1 MPVVIVASLVQVGGT
16 TKKRKRPMAIQ
27 NPYRKFNGMD
37 FAPIPDEILDRAT
50 NEMFAYNEMD
60 DSARA
65 DQLKR
70 DAAYNNRW
78 AVPGHMADLD
88 QWAADSAAVR
98 ADVRCDLDIAYGD
111 GDRETLD
118 ILYPDADGPV
128 PLIVF
133 LHGGYWLSM
142 TKDSYSFIGENFV
155 KAGAAF
161 AVIGFG
167 LCPDI
172 TLAHMTGQVE
182 RAIAHL
188 WDNSDNY
195 GFDRDRFYLAGHSSG
210 GHLAAMVLSGG
221 VSGNPPVPPETF
233 KASVIVSG
241 LFDLAPI
248 AATYINN
255 YIQLDDAGVE
265 ALSPLH
271 HVPAAGKKMGPLILG
286 TGEHELAEY
295 FLHQSRYAAAWAE
308 CGHELQMCDSTGYQ
322 HFDVPYDLANAD
334 GKLHQTFKGLMD
346 LG

>member
-1 MPVVIVASLVQVGGT
+1 
-16 TKKRKRPMAIQ
+16 MADRSA
-27 NPYRKFNGMD
+27 YRNFNGMD
-37 FAPIPDEILDRAT
+37 FAEIPAEILDRDT
-50 NEMFAYNEMD
+50 NEMFAYNDLND
-60 DSARA
+60 DERA
-65 DQLKR
+65 AQLKR

-88 QWAADSAAVR
+88 RWAADSAAVR
-98 ADVRCDLDIAYGD
+98 AAVRCDLDVAYGE

-172 TLAHMTGQVE
+172 TLAHMTDQVE
-182 RAIAHL
+182 RAIAYL
-188 WDNSDNY
+188 WERADQY

-210 GHLAAMVLSGG
+210 GHLAAMVLGGG
-221 VSGNPPVPPETF
+221 VSGTPAVPPETF
-233 KASVIVSG
+233 KASAIVSG

-255 YIQLDDAGVE
+255 YIRLDDTEVQ

-271 HVPAAGKKMGPLILG
+271 HVPPPGKGMGPLILG
-286 TGEHELAEY
+286 TGEYELAEY

-308 CGHELQMCDSTGYQ
+308 NGHELQMCDAAGYQ

-334 GKLHQTFKGLMD
+334 GNLHRAFKSLMD

>member
-1 MPVVIVASLVQVGGT
+1 
-16 TKKRKRPMAIQ
+16 MADE
-27 NPYRKFNGMD
+27 NEYRKYPGMD
-37 FAPIPDEILDRAT
+37 YAEIPADILDRDS
-50 NEMFAYNEMD
+50 NEMFAYRDMD
-60 DSARA
+60 NDARA
-65 DQLKR
+65 SQLQH

-78 AVPGHMADLD
+78 AVPDHQADLD
-88 QWAADSAAVR
+88 RWAADSAAVR
-98 ADVRCDLDIAYGD
+98 NAVKCDLDIAYGD

-118 ILYPDADGPV
+118 ILYPEGGGPEGDGPV

-155 KAGAAF
+155 KKGAAF

-172 TLAHMTGQVE
+172 TLADMVGQVE

-188 WDNSDNY
+188 WENSEKY

-210 GHLAAMVLSGG
+210 GHLAAMVLGGG
-221 VSGNPPVPPETF
+221 VNGNQAVPPETF

-265 ALSPLH
+265 ALSPLC
-271 HVPAAGKKMGPLILG
+271 HVPPPGKQMGPLILG
-286 TGEHELAEY
+286 TGETELAEY
-295 FLHQSRYAAAWAE
+295 FLHQSRYAAAWVE
-308 CGHELQMCDSTGYQ
+308 NGHSLEMCDAEGYQ
-322 HFDVPYDLANAD
+322 HFDAPYDLANAD
-334 GKLHQTFKGLMD
+334 GALHQAFSHLID
-346 LG
+346 WR

>member
-1 MPVVIVASLVQVGGT
+1 
-16 TKKRKRPMAIQ
+16 MADA
-27 NPYRKFNGMD
+27 NDYRNYQGMD
-37 FAPIPDEILDRAT
+37 FAEIPADILDRDT
-50 NEMFAYNEMD
+50 NPMFAYRDMD
-60 DSARA
+60 DTERA
-65 DQLKR
+65 AQLQR

-78 AVPGHMADLD
+78 AVPGHQADLD
-88 QWAADSAAVR
+88 RWAADSAAVR
-98 ADVRCDLDIAYGD
+98 AKIRCDLEVAYGQ

-118 ILYPDADGPV
+118 ILYPDRDGPV

-167 LCPDI
+167 LCPGI
-172 TLAHMTGQVE
+172 TLSAMVGQVE
-182 RAIAHL
+182 RAIGHL
-188 WDNSDNY
+188 WDNADSY

-221 VSGNPPVPPETF
+221 VSGSPPVAPETF

-255 YIQLDDAGVE
+255 YIQLDDGGVR

-271 HVPAAGKKMGPLILG
+271 HIPPASQTMGPLILG

-295 FLHQSRYAAAWAE
+295 FLHQSRYAGAWVDA
-308 CGHELQMCDSTGYQ
+308 GHALQMCDAAGYH
-322 HFDVPYDLANAD
+322 HFDVPYDLANED
-334 GKLHQTFKGLMD
+334 GGLHRAFKAKIDFG
-346 LG
+346 

>member
-1 MPVVIVASLVQVGGT
+1 
-16 TKKRKRPMAIQ
+16 
-27 NPYRKFNGMD
+27 
-37 FAPIPDEILDRAT
+37 
-50 NEMFAYNEMD
+50 MFAYRALD
-60 DSARA
+60 DEARA
-65 DQLKR
+65 AQLKR

-78 AVPGHMADLD
+78 AVPDHQADLD
-88 QWAADSAAVR
+88 RWAADSAAFR
-98 ADVRCDLDIAYGD
+98 KSARCDLDIAYGD
-111 GDRETLD
+111 GARETLD
-118 ILYPDADGPV
+118 IFYPEAGGPEGNRRA

-155 KAGAAF
+155 RQGAAF

-172 TLAHMTGQVE
+172 TLAKMVGQVE
-182 RAIAHL
+182 RAIGYL
-188 WDNSDNY
+188 WENAESH

-210 GHLAAMVLSGG
+210 GHLAAMLLGGG

-255 YIQLDDAGVE
+255 YIQLDDTDVE
-265 ALSPLH
+265 TLSPLC
-271 HVPAAGKKMGPLILG
+271 HVPPADKKMGPLILG

-295 FLHQSRYAAAWAE
+295 FLHQSRYAAAWVE
-308 CGHELQMCDSTGYQ
+308 NGHELQMCDAAGYQ
-322 HFDVPYDLANAD
+322 HFDVPSDLANAD
-334 GKLHQTFKGLMD
+334 GGLHQAFSQLIDWT
-346 LG
+346 

>member
-1 MPVVIVASLVQVGGT
+1 MVDAD
-16 TKKRKRPMAIQ
+16 
-27 NPYRKFNGMD
+27 KFRAYPGMD
-37 FAPIPDEILDRAT
+37 YADIPDEIMDRDT
-50 NEMFAYNEMD
+50 NPMFAYRDMD
-60 DSARA
+60 DAGRA
-65 DQLKR
+65 EQLKR

-78 AVPGHMADLD
+78 AVPDHQADLD
-88 QWAADSAAVR
+88 KWAADSAAVR
-98 ADVRCDLDIAYGD
+98 SKFRCDLDIAYGG

-118 ILYPDADGPV
+118 ILHPDRDDPV

-142 TKDSYSFIGENFV
+142 TKDSYAFIGEHFV
-155 KAGAAF
+155 RAGAAF

-172 TLAHMTGQVE
+172 TLATMVGPVE
-182 RAIAHL
+182 RAVGHL
-188 WDNSDNY
+188 WENSESY

-221 VSGNPPVPPETF
+221 ATGNPPVAPETF

-255 YIQLDDAGVE
+255 YIRLDDAGVH
-265 ALSPLH
+265 AMSPLH
-271 HVPAAGKKMGPLILG
+271 HVPPAEKHMGPLILG

-295 FLHQSRYAAAWAE
+295 FLHQSRYAAAWADA
-308 CGHELQMCDSTGYQ
+308 GHDLEMCDAAGYH
-322 HFDVPYDLANAD
+322 HFDVPYDLANED
-334 GKLHQTFKGLMD
+334 GGLHKAFRAKID
-346 LG
+346 FS

>member
-1 MPVVIVASLVQVGGT
+1 M
-16 TKKRKRPMAIQ
+16 
-27 NPYRKFNGMD
+27 N
-37 FAPIPDEILDRAT
+37 
-50 NEMFAYNEMD
+50 D
-60 DSARA
+60 DARA
-65 DQLKR
+65 AQLQR

-78 AVPGHMADLD
+78 AVPDHQADLD
-88 QWAADSAAVR
+88 RWAADSAAVR
-98 ADVRCDLDIAYGD
+98 DTVRCDLDIAYGD

-118 ILYPDADGPV
+118 ILYPESDGPV

-142 TKDSYSFIGENFV
+142 TKESYSFIGKEFV
-155 KAGAAF
+155 KKGAAF

-172 TLAHMTGQVE
+172 TLAEMVGQVE
-182 RAIAHL
+182 RAIGHL
-188 WDNSDNY
+188 WGNSEKY

-210 GHLAAMVLSGG
+210 GHLAAMVLGG
-221 VSGNPPVPPETF
+221 GATGSPPVPPETF

-265 ALSPLH
+265 ALSPLA
-271 HVPAAGKKMGPLILG
+271 HVPPAGKHMGPLVLG

-295 FLHQSRYAAAWAE
+295 FLHQSRYAAAWTE
-308 CGHELQMCDSTGYQ
+308 NGHSLQMCDAAGYQ
-322 HFDVPYDLANAD
+322 HFDVPYDLARAD
-334 GKLHQTFKGLMD
+334 GALQKAFAGMID
-346 LG
+346 WG

>member
-1 MPVVIVASLVQVGGT
+1 MADRDKYRVFRGT
-16 TKKRKRPMAIQ
+16 
-27 NPYRKFNGMD
+27 D
-37 FAPIPDEILDRAT
+37 FADIPPEILDRST
-50 NEMFAYNEMD
+50 NPMFAYKDMD
-60 DSARA
+60 DDDRA
-65 DQLKR
+65 AQLQR
-70 DAAYNNRW
+70 DASYNNRW

-88 QWAADSAAVR
+88 RWAKDSVAVR
-98 ADVRCDLDIAYGD
+98 NSVRCDLDVAYGD
-111 GDRETLD
+111 GDRESLD
-118 ILYPDADGPV
+118 ILYPDRDGPV

-133 LHGGYWLSM
+133 LHGGYWLGM
-142 TKDSYSFIGENFV
+142 TKESYSFIGRSFV
-155 KAGAAF
+155 EAGAAF

-172 TLAHMTGQVE
+172 TLAHMTDQVE

-188 WDNSDNY
+188 WDSAERY

-221 VSGNPPVPPETF
+221 VTGNPPVPPEIF

-255 YIQLDDAGVE
+255 YIRLDDAGVA

-271 HVPAAGKKMGPLILG
+271 HVPSVEKRMGPLILG
-286 TGEHELAEY
+286 TGELELAEY
-295 FLHQSRYAAAWAE
+295 FLHQSRYAAAWVE
-308 CGHELQMCDSTGYQ
+308 NGHELHMCDAASFH
-322 HFDVPYDLANAD
+322 HFDVPYDLANED
-334 GKLHQTFKGLMD
+334 GGLHRAFRDLMD

>member
-1 MPVVIVASLVQVGGT
+1 
-16 TKKRKRPMAIQ
+16 MAAHD
-27 NPYRKFNGMD
+27 PYRTYNGID
-37 FAPIPDEILDRAT
+37 YADIPPEILDRET
-50 NEMFAYNEMD
+50 NPMFAYGDMD
-60 DSARA
+60 DDERA
-65 DQLKR
+65 AQLQR

-78 AVPGHMADLD
+78 AVPDHMADLD

-98 ADVRCDLDIAYGD
+98 ASVRCDLDVAYGA

-118 ILYPDADGPV
+118 ILYPERDGPV

-142 TKDSYSFIGENFV
+142 TKDSYAFIGKNFV
-155 KAGAAF
+155 ASGAAF

-172 TLAHMTGQVE
+172 TLAHMVGQVE
-182 RAIAHL
+182 RAIGHL
-188 WDNSDNY
+188 WDRADEY
-195 GFDRDRFYLAGHSSG
+195 GLDRSRFYLAGHSSG
-210 GHLAAMVLSGG
+210 GHLAAMVLGGG

-248 AATYINN
+248 ARTYINN
-255 YIQLDDAGVE
+255 YIRLDDAGVS

-271 HVPAAGKKMGPLILG
+271 HLPAKGAKMGPLILG
-286 TGEHELAEY
+286 TGELELAEY
-295 FLHQSRYAAAWAE
+295 HLHQARYAAAWVE
-308 CGHELQMCDSTGYQ
+308 NGHALEMCDAAGYH

-334 GKLHQTFKGLMD
+334 GKLHRAFKGLLD

>member
-1 MPVVIVASLVQVGGT
+1 MNE
-16 TKKRKRPMAIQ
+16 K
-27 NPYRKFNGMD
+27 NEYRRFRGMD
-37 FAPIPDEILDRAT
+37 FADIPAEILDRGT
-50 NEMFAYNEMD
+50 NPMFAYNEMD
-60 DSARA
+60 DGARA
-65 DQLKR
+65 EQLKR
-70 DAAYNNRW
+70 DASYNNRW

-98 ADVRCDLDIAYGD
+98 ATVRCDLDVAYGD

-118 ILYPDADGPV
+118 ILYPDADGKV

-172 TLAHMTGQVE
+172 TLAHITEQVE

-188 WDNSDNY
+188 WDNADEY
-195 GFDRDRFYLAGHSSG
+195 GFDRNRFYLAGHSSG

-221 VSGNPPVPPETF
+221 LSGNPPVPPETF

-255 YIQLDDAGVE
+255 YIQLDDDGVK

-271 HVPAAGKKMGPLILG
+271 HVPPAEKRMGPLILG
-286 TGEHELAEY
+286 TGEYELAEY
-295 FLHQSRYAAAWAE
+295 FLHQSRYAQAWVDA
-308 CGHELQMCDSTGYQ
+308 GHELKMCDAAKYQ
-322 HFDVPYDLANAD
+322 HFDVPYDLANENGA
-334 GKLHQTFKGLMD
+334 LHRAFRDAMGLK
-346 LG
+346 

>member
-1 MPVVIVASLVQVGGT
+1 
-16 TKKRKRPMAIQ
+16 MAGADD
-27 NPYRKFNGMD
+27 YRKYQGMD
-37 FAPIPDEILDRAT
+37 FAEIPADILDRDT
-50 NEMFAYNEMD
+50 NPMFAYPDMD
-60 DSARA
+60 DAARA
-65 DQLKR
+65 AQLKR

-78 AVPGHMADLD
+78 AVPDHQADLD
-88 QWAADSAAVR
+88 KWASDSAAVR
-98 ADVRCDLDIAYGD
+98 DMFRCDLNIAYGS

-118 ILYPDADGPV
+118 ILYPDRDGPV

-142 TKDSYSFIGENFV
+142 TKDSYSFIGEHFV
-155 KAGAAF
+155 RAGAAF

-172 TLAHMTGQVE
+172 TLAPMVGQVE

-188 WDNSDNY
+188 WDKSDSY

-221 VSGNPPVPPETF
+221 TTGNPPVAPETF

-255 YIQLDDAGVE
+255 YIQLDDDGVE

-271 HVPAAGKKMGPLILG
+271 HVPPAGKQMGPLILG

-295 FLHQSRYAAAWAE
+295 FLHQSRYAAAWVDA
-308 CGHELQMCDSTGYQ
+308 GHDLQMCDAAGYH
-322 HFDVPYDLANAD
+322 HFDVPYDLANED
-334 GKLHQTFKGLMD
+334 GGLHQAFRGQLD

>member
-1 MPVVIVASLVQVGGT
+1 MAVVIGASLVQGSGI
-16 TKKRKRPMAIQ
+16 TKKDAPMASPDQ
-27 NPYRKFNGMD
+27 YRKFNGMD

-50 NEMFAYNEMD
+50 NEMFAYPDMD
-60 DSARA
+60 DAERA
-65 DQLKR
+65 AQLKR

-98 ADVRCDLDIAYGD
+98 SRFRCDLDVAYGD

-118 ILYPDADGPV
+118 ILYPEADGPV
-128 PLIVF
+128 PLIIF

-182 RAIAHL
+182 RAIGHL
-188 WDNSDNY
+188 WDNSDRY
-195 GFDRDRFYLAGHSSG
+195 GFDRERFYLAGHSSG

-255 YIQLDDAGVE
+255 YIQLDDDGVHD
-265 ALSPLH
+265 LSPLH
-271 HVPAAGKKMGPLILG
+271 HVPSADKKMGPLILG

-308 CGHELQMCDSTGYQ
+308 NGHALQMCDAAGYQ
-322 HFDVPYDLANAD
+322 HFDVPYDLAKAD
-334 GKLHQTFKGLMD
+334 GKLHQAFRSLMD

>member
-1 MPVVIVASLVQVGGT
+1 
-16 TKKRKRPMAIQ
+16 MAAQ
-27 NPYRKFNGMD
+27 SPYRKFHGME
-37 FAPIPDEILDRAT
+37 FSPIPDEILDRTT
-50 NEMFAYNEMD
+50 NPMFAYNDMD
-60 DSARA
+60 DTARA
-65 DQLKR
+65 EQLQR
-70 DAAYNNRW
+70 DASYNNRW
-78 AVPGHMADLD
+78 AVPGHIADLD

-98 ADVRCDLDIAYGD
+98 DAVRCDLDIAYGD
-111 GDRETLD
+111 GNRETLD
-118 ILYPDADGPV
+118 ILYPDTDGKV

-172 TLAHMTGQVE
+172 TLAQMTGQVE
-182 RAIAHL
+182 RAITHL
-188 WDNSDNY
+188 WDRADEY

-221 VSGNPPVPPETF
+221 ISGNPRVPPETF

-255 YIQLDDAGVE
+255 YIQLDNAGVK

-271 HVPAAGKKMGPLILG
+271 HIPPADKQMGPLILG

-295 FLHQSRYAAAWAE
+295 FLHQSRYAEAWIGA
-308 CGHELQMCDSTGYQ
+308 GHDLKMCDAAGYQ
-322 HFDVPYDLANAD
+322 HFDVPYDLANEN
-334 GKLHQTFKGLMD
+334 GRLHRAFRDAMRLS
-346 LG
+346 

>member
-1 MPVVIVASLVQVGGT
+1 
-16 TKKRKRPMAIQ
+16 MADADS
-27 NPYRKFNGMD
+27 YRRYQGMD
-37 FAPIPDEILDRAT
+37 FAEIPAEILGRDT
-50 NEMFAYNEMD
+50 SPMFAYRDMD
-60 DSARA
+60 DAERA
-65 DQLKR
+65 AQLKR

-78 AVPGHMADLD
+78 AVPDHQADLD
-88 QWAADSAAVR
+88 RWAADSAAVR
-98 ADVRCDLDIAYGD
+98 NKFRCDLDVAYGD

-118 ILYPDADGPV
+118 ILYPDGDGPV

-155 KAGAAF
+155 NAGAAF
-161 AVIGFG
+161 AVIGFE

-172 TLAHMTGQVE
+172 TLGAIVGQVE
-182 RAIAHL
+182 HAIGHL
-188 WDNSDNY
+188 WNNSEKF

-221 VSGNPPVPPETF
+221 VTGKPPVAPETF

-255 YIQLDDAGVE
+255 YIRLDEAGVR

-271 HVPAAGKKMGPLILG
+271 KVPTADKTMGPLILG
-286 TGEHELAEY
+286 TGELELAEY
-295 FLHQSRYAAAWAE
+295 FLHQSRYAVEWVGA
-308 CGHELQMCDSTGYQ
+308 GHRLEMCDAAGYH
-322 HFDVPYDLANAD
+322 HFDVPHDLANED
-334 GKLHQTFKGLMD
+334 GALHRAFKAKIDFG
-346 LG
+346 

>member
-1 MPVVIVASLVQVGGT
+1 
-16 TKKRKRPMAIQ
+16 MAK
-27 NPYRKFNGMD
+27 NETYRIFQGMD
-37 FAPIPDEILDRAT
+37 YADIPSDIQDRDS
-50 NEMFAYNEMD
+50 NPMFAYPDMD
-60 DSARA
+60 DTARA
-65 DQLKR
+65 EQLLR

-78 AVPGHMADLD
+78 AVPGHMADLER
-88 QWAADSAAVR
+88 WAAESAAVR
-98 ADVRCDLDIAYGD
+98 AAVQCDLDIAYGD

-118 ILYPDADGPV
+118 ILYPEAVGPV

-142 TKDSYSFIGENFV
+142 TKDSYSFIGKNFV
-155 KAGAAF
+155 DAGAAF

-182 RAIAHL
+182 RAIGHL
-188 WDNSDNY
+188 WERADQY
-195 GFDRDRFYLAGHSSG
+195 GFDREQFYLAGHSSG
-210 GHLAAMVLSGG
+210 GHLAAMVLGGGISGT
-221 VSGNPPVPPETF
+221 PAVPPETF

-255 YIQLDDAGVE
+255 YIQLDDQGVRD
-265 ALSPLH
+265 LSPLH
-271 HVPAAGKKMGPLILG
+271 HVPPAGKKMGPLILG

-295 FLHQSRYAAAWAE
+295 FLHQSRYAQAWVNN
-308 CGHELQMCDSTGYQ
+308 GHALQMCDAAGYQ

-334 GKLHQTFKGLMD
+334 GGLHRAFTAMMGHL
-346 LG
+346 

>member
-1 MPVVIVASLVQVGGT
+1 
-16 TKKRKRPMAIQ
+16 MADETD
-27 NPYRKFNGMD
+27 YRNYPGMD
-37 FAPIPDEILDRAT
+37 FAEIPPEILDRDT
-50 NEMFAYNEMD
+50 NDMFAYRDMND
-60 DSARA
+60 DARA
-65 DQLKR
+65 AQLQR

-78 AVPGHMADLD
+78 AVPDHQADLD
-88 QWAADSAAVR
+88 RWAADSKAVR
-98 ADVRCDLDIAYGD
+98 DAVRCDLDVAYGD

-118 ILYPDADGPV
+118 ILYPESGGPV
-128 PLIVF
+128 PLVVF

-142 TKDSYSFIGENFV
+142 TKDSYSFIGAEFV
-155 KAGAAF
+155 KKGAAF

-172 TLAHMTGQVE
+172 TLASMVGQVE

-188 WDNSDNY
+188 WDKSDAY

-210 GHLAAMVLSGG
+210 GHLAAMILGGG
-221 VSGNPPVPPETF
+221 VSGTPPVPPETF

-255 YIQLDDAGVE
+255 YIQLDDAGVD
-265 ALSPLH
+265 ALSPLS
-271 HVPAAGKKMGPLILG
+271 HVPPAGTRMGPLILG

-295 FLHQSRYAAAWAE
+295 FLHQSRYAAAWVGN
-308 CGHELQMCDSTGYQ
+308 GHSLKMCDAAGYQ

-334 GKLHQTFKGLMD
+334 GKLHKAFANMIDWG
-346 LG
+346 

>member
-1 MPVVIVASLVQVGGT
+1 MADKYRTYQGT
-16 TKKRKRPMAIQ
+16 
-27 NPYRKFNGMD
+27 D
-37 FAPIPDEILDRAT
+37 FADIPSDILDRST
-50 NEMFAYNEMD
+50 NPMFAYNDMD
-60 DSARA
+60 DDARDA
-65 DQLKR
+65 QLKR

-88 QWAADSAAVR
+88 QWAADSAATR
-98 ADVRCDLDIAYGD
+98 SAHRCDLDIAYGG

-118 ILYPDADGPV
+118 IVYPDHDGPV

-142 TKDSYSFIGENFV
+142 TKDSYSFVGENFV
-155 KAGAAF
+155 RAGAAF

-172 TLAHMTGQVE
+172 TLTHMVGQVE

-188 WDNSDNY
+188 WDNAAQY
-195 GFDRDRFYLAGHSSG
+195 GFDRERFYLAGHSSG

-221 VSGNPPVPPETF
+221 TSGKPTVSPETF

-255 YIQLDDAGVE
+255 YIQLDDPGVQ

-271 HVPAAGKKMGPLILG
+271 HVPGPEKKMGPLILG
-286 TGEHELAEY
+286 TGELELAEY
-295 FLHQSRYAAAWAE
+295 FLHQARYAAKWE
-308 CGHELQMCDSTGYQ
+308 ENGHNLTMCDAPGYH
-322 HFDVPYDLANAD
+322 HFDVPYDFANAD
-334 GKLHQTFKGLMD
+334 GGLHRAFLRELD